1 MRSRV
6 VVIARAGR
14 SGATELTTL
23 EAHGAFA
30 LRRTGPHE
38 VHVVGTAA
46 GPLGGDAIDV
56 RVEVGRG
63 ARLDL
68 RGVAATIALPG
79 RVAAPALV
87 RLEVA
92 VGPDAE
98 ASVALPPVVVTAQ
111 ADVLATTLAQVDG
124 TLDLVERVQ
133 LGRHGEGGGSWT
145 GRLVADVGGHPALRQ
160 SQRSAGMLT
169 AGWSGLV
176 TRTLLGPQV
185 QARDAAC
192 VGEAYLVPLARGG
205 VLWTSF
211 GADLPAAEAALAV
224 LTPPL
229 PSRC

>member
-145 GRLVADVGGHPALRQ
+145 GRLVADVAGHPALRQ
-160 SQRSAGMLT
+160 SQRSAALLA

-176 TRTLLGPQV
+176 TRALLGPHV
-185 QARDAAC
+185 EALDAASLDD
-192 VGEAYLVPLARGG
+192 AYVVPLAQGG
-205 VLWTSF
+205 VLWTSL
-211 GADLPAAEAALAV
+211 GADLPAAEAGLAA

-229 PSRC
+229 PTPC